1 MDGTASINKAVYY
14 GSGVNES
21 GGDDYTTYY
30 YYLYDWVVSADTIT
44 CDPIAVPITV
54 EDCSSIDEILVEMA
68 VYPNPTEGLV
78 YITASLEKESL
89 IALSLTNSLGQIIYS
104 ETIGSTSR
112 VDNTYDW
119 STLPKG
125 IYTVCLEIN
134 NQKTFEKIVLQ

>member
-1 MDGTASINKAVYY
+1 
-14 GSGVNES
+14 
-21 GGDDYTTYY
+21 
-30 YYLYDWVVSADTIT
+30 VVSADTII
-44 CDPIAVPITV
+44 CDPTAVPITV

-78 YITASLEKESL
+78 YVTASLEKESL
-89 IALSLTNSLGQIIYS
+89 IALSLTNSLGQNVYS
-104 ETIGSTSR
+104 EAIGSASSF
-112 VDNTYDW
+112 DNTYDW